1 MVQVTAAATTNLFA
15 RIQSRNASVASAPC
29 IETDEGRKLSYG
41 DIFALTGRYGAALQK
56 LNVGKG
62 DRVAVQIEK
71 SVDGFC
77 LYLAALRVGAVY
89 VPMNTAYLASEIEYI
104 LRDAAPLVFV
114 CDPAMQ
120 EIAGQLA
127 VECGVE
133 QVVTLDQRGHGSL
146 ALLASKEREYVEPV
160 SMGAEAIAAIVYTS
174 GTTGRPKGAVLTHG
188 NLVLN
193 AEALVRLWGI
203 TEADVLLH
211 ALPMFHAHGLFISS
225 HCMLLSGSCMLF
237 IQKFSPDRIVEL
249 LPRATVMM
257 GVPTF
262 YTRLLNYKGLT
273 AAVTQSI
280 RLFIS
285 GSAPLSAET
294 TRAFKE
300 RTGHRLL
307 ERYGMTESLV
317 ITALACSDNRGAGT
331 VGRPVDG
338 MELRIVDEG
347 QSSLPCGTIGE
358 IQIRGTS
365 LMKGYWGKPEHQR
378 AEFTSDGWFR
388 TGDLGSVDREGYLS
402 ISGRAKDLIISGGLN
417 VYPKEVELAIDA
429 LPGIRESA
437 VIGVPH
443 GDLGEAVAAVI
454 VRNDMQLTHRQVIH
468 ELKSCL
474 AGYKVPKF
482 IHFVDSLPRNAM
494 GKVLKAELRAS
505 FAAADATAQQES

>member
-1 MVQVTAAATTNLFA
+1 M
-15 RIQSRNASVASAPC
+15 ASAPC
-29 IETDEGRKLSYG
+29 IETDEGRTLSYG
-41 DIFALTGRYGAALQK
+41 DIFALTGRYGAALK
-56 LNVGKG
+56 NLNVGKG

-71 SVDGFC
+71 SVEAFC
-77 LYLAALRVGAVY
+77 LYLAALRIGAAY
-89 VPMNTAYLASEIEYI
+89 VPMNTAYLAPEIEYI

-114 CDPAMQ
+114 CDPTMQ
-120 EIAGQLA
+120 DIAGKLA

-133 QVVTLDQRGHGSL
+133 QVVTLDQRGYGSL
-146 ALLASKEREYVEPV
+146 ALLARKEPDYVEPIPLA
-160 SMGAEAIAAIVYTS
+160 AEAIAAIVYTS

-188 NLVLN
+188 NLLLN
-193 AEALVRLWGI
+193 AEALVRLWDI

-211 ALPMFHAHGLFISS
+211 ALPIFHAHGLFISS

-237 IQKFSPDRIVEL
+237 MQKFSPDRIVEL

-262 YTRLLNYKGLT
+262 YTRLLDHKGFT
-273 AAVTQSI
+273 AAATQSM

-294 TRAFKE
+294 ARAFRE
-300 RTGHRLL
+300 RTGHQLL

-317 ITALACSDNRGAGT
+317 ITALACSDNLGAGT

-347 QSSLPCGTIGE
+347 ESSLPFGTIGE

-365 LMKGYWGKPEHQR
+365 LMKGYWRKPAQ
-378 AEFTSDGWFR
+378 ASPEFTPDGWFR
-388 TGDLGSVDREGYLS
+388 TGDLGTVDREGYLS
-402 ISGRAKDLIISGGLN
+402 ILGRAKDLVISGGLN
-417 VYPKEVELAIDA
+417 VYPKEVEVAIDA
-429 LPGIRESA
+429 LPGIHESA

-454 VRNDMQLTHRQVIH
+454 VRSDMQLTHREVIH
-468 ELKSCL
+468 ELKSRL

-482 IHFVDSLPRNAM
+482 IHFVDALPRNAM

-505 FAAADATAQQES
+505 FTAADATAQQER